1 MMLQRQEIPR
11 EPVNPH
17 VPSNESP
24 AQTAAIHYENRNF
37 LMLISTGRPMY
48 IDTMKTS
55 TMFTLALALLPAAAA
70 YAADPPAYPDGR
82 PVARLR
88 IDAKDQGPVLRHGD
102 GPNRCDYL
110 GARDIWAYKA
120 GDTYYMH
127 YDGAGPKGW
136 LACLATSKDLVHWQK
151 KGPVLD
157 LGAPGSEDSASASYG
172 VTYFDGKTWHMF
184 YLGTPHATPPPD
196 LIPSFPYLTLKAK
209 APSPGG
215 PWTKQPKV
223 VPFRTKPGTY
233 YADTASPG
241 HVVKQGDE
249 YLMFF
254 SGSMKRTI
262 GIART
267 KNLDGPWTI
276 DPKPIVSPEEQIE
289 NTSLYFEP
297 ANKTWFS
304 FTNHIGLEGFEYT
317 DAVWVY
323 WTKDLN
329 KWNAKD
335 KAIVLDGKNCTW
347 SKKCIGLPSV
357 LPVKNRLAVLYD
369 APGGDS
375 KDHMRRDVGLAWL
388 KLPLVPPK

>member
-1 MMLQRQEIPR
+1 MK
-11 EPVNPH
+11 NTT
-17 VPSNESP
+17 S
-24 AQTAAIHYENRNF
+24 
-37 LMLISTGRPMY
+37 LMLV
-48 IDTMKTS
+48 
-55 TMFTLALALLPAAAA
+55 LASFLATVSMAAAA
-70 YAADPPAYPDGR
+70 DAVVYPDGR
-82 PVARLR
+82 PAARLR
-88 IDAKDQGPVLRHGD
+88 MEAKDQGPVLRHGD
-102 GPNRCDYL
+102 GPDGCDRL
-110 GARDIWAYKA
+110 GARDIWAFQA

-157 LGAPGSEDSASASYG
+157 LGAPGSDDSASASYG

-184 YLGTPHATPPPD
+184 YLGTPHVTPPPD
-196 LIPSFPYLTLKAK
+196 CIPSFPYLTLKAK
-209 APSPGG
+209 GPSPTG
-215 PWTKQPKV
+215 PWTKQYDV
-223 VPFRTKPGTY
+223 VPFRTKPGTF

-254 SGSMKRTI
+254 SASMKRTI

-276 DPKPIVSPEEQIE
+276 DAKPIVSPEEQIE

-297 ANKTWFS
+297 TNKTWFL

-329 KWNAKD
+329 RWDARD
-335 KAIVLDGKNCTW
+335 KAVVLDGRNCTW
-347 SKKCIGLPSV
+347 SKKCVGLPSV

>member
-1 MMLQRQEIPR
+1 
-11 EPVNPH
+11 
-17 VPSNESP
+17 
-24 AQTAAIHYENRNF
+24 
-37 LMLISTGRPMY
+37 MY

-157 LGAPGSEDSASASYG
+157 LGSPGSDDSASASYG

-276 DPKPIVSPEEQIE
+276 DPQPIVSPEEQIE

-297 ANKTWFS
+297 ANKTWFL

-329 KWNAKD
+329 KWNASD

-357 LPVKNRLAVLYD
+357 LPVKKRLAVLYD

-388 KLPLVPPK
+388 KLPLTPPNSK